1 VKRASF
7 LFQNWLKLVLCRT
20 DFSLTLLD
28 HNRIDNMDSAR
39 CLSRSLKLHDC
50 LNTLCLLHCDLG
62 SSPEILS
69 VILQSDVEHI
79 ILENNNIN
87 SLGAVAI
94 AEYLESD
101 PPIEELCLAYNQ
113 LNDDEVI
120 LISRALKRNTNLH
133 EIDLVSNKITSIGVK
148 AVLTCVFDSSS

>member
-1 VKRASF
+1 
-7 LFQNWLKLVLCRT
+7 
-20 DFSLTLLD
+20 
-28 HNRIDNMDSAR
+28 
-39 CLSRSLKLHDC
+39 
-50 LNTLCLLHCDLG
+50 LLHCDLG

-79 ILENNNIN
+79 ILENNNID

-113 LNDDEVI
+113 LNDDDVI

-148 AVLTCVFDSSS
+148 AVLTCVFDISSLKFECNMQYQNPITRLEEWICF